1 TTVSKGTLLITN
13 KTGYAT
19 GTGPV
24 SVKGGT
30 LGGTGKSFDAVTIG
44 TATTAGV
51 LSPGIGAKPGKL
63 TFINTLAFNALGN
76 YTVDLTST
84 VIKADQVQARGV
96 TITSGASI
104 TISDSGT
111 AVLTSDTVFTIVNN
125 VATTPIA
132 GTFNN
137 LGDGST
143 IVVGNNKF
151 RVNYEGGDG
160 ND

>member
-1 TTVSKGTLLITN
+1 SLEGDGLIFLGRHRLTVGNSASTTFSGIIQDGGLGGGTHGALNKVGKGKLTLSNNNLYSGGTTVSKGTLLITN

-76 YTVDLTST
+76 YTVDLNST

-96 TITSGASI
+96 
-104 TISDSGT
+104 
-111 AVLTSDTVFTIVNN
+111 
-125 VATTPIA
+125 
-132 GTFNN
+132 
-137 LGDGST
+137 
-143 IVVGNNKF
+143 
-151 RVNYEGGDG
+151 
-160 ND
+160 